1 MHSTPFT
8 LLLLPSLGQG
18 SLRCST
24 LGCHPGVSPHCR
36 TGLWAA
42 FELVSLWFAKGLSPT
57 NQQFFASKQLKRYLP
72 PPPLFFKSP
81 PSPPRLPL
89 TCPPTPAPLLSPAR
103 SSGGLCVAGFSA
115 CRPDD
120 VSSPVAWPPPSP
132 AEQTWEKE
140 NRQESRS
147 HRRAFQKGSTHSA
160 MARAAF
166 YQQGLLYSR
175 TDLEIF

>member
-18 SLRCST
+18 SLCRST
-24 LGCHPGVSPHCR
+24 LGCHPGVSPRCR

-57 NQQFFASKQLKRYLP
+57 NQQFFASKQLKRYLFKRY
-72 PPPLFFKSP
+72 FFKSP
-81 PSPPRLPL
+81 PSPPRLSL
-89 TCPPTPAPLLSPAR
+89 THPPTPAPLLLPAQ

-115 CRPDD
+115 CRPGD

-140 NRQESRS
+140 NRQECRS
-147 HRRAFQKGSTHSA
+147 HQRAFQKGSTHPA
-160 MARAAF
+160 MPRAAF
-166 YQQGLLYSR
+166 YQPGLLYSC